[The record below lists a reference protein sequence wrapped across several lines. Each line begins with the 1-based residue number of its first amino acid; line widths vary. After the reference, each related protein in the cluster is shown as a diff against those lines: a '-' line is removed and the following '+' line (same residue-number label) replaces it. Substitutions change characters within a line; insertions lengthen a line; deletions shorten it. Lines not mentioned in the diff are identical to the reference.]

1 MKFKNIDIEKLFQMM
16 KEHDVSELSLRD
28 GKTTVEVKRNR
39 EPAAVNLT
47 PSPLYP
53 HSSLESVPQP
63 SLTITPAEDKV
74 KPMEAAAF
82 EEEEKP
88 SPLSKHSDEN
98 YHTVQTP
105 LVGTFYRASTPD
117 AEPFVEVGDQIK
129 RGDVLCIVEAMKS
142 MNEIQA
148 DVNGVIKEIC
158 VNNAELVEFEQTLFK
173 IEPSG

>member
-1 MKFKNIDIEKLFQMM
+1 VKFKNIDIEKLFQMM

-47 PSPLYP
+47 PSPLSSYP
-53 HSSLESVPQP
+53 SLANVPQP
-63 SLTITPAEDKV
+63 SLTITPAEDKT
-74 KPMEAAAF
+74 KPMEAAAS
-82 EEEEKP
+82 EEEKKS
-88 SPLSKHSDEN
+88 SPLANGSDEN
-98 YHTVQTP
+98 YHTIQTP
-105 LVGTFYRASTPD
+105 LVGTFYRSSSPD

-148 DVNGVIKEIC
+148 DVNGVVKEIC
-158 VNNAELVEFEQTLFK
+158 VNNAELVEYEQPLFK